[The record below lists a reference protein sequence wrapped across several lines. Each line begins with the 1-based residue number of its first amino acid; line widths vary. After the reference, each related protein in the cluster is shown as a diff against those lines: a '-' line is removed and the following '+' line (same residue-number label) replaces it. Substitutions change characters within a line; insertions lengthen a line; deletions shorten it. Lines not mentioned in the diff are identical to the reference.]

1 LTESLLNHKIKVID
15 NDNHFNRK
23 LVSIMDLLEAIRT
36 RRSIQ
41 KMKSAPVPQAL
52 IEQILEAATWAPNHF
67 LTEPWRFIVLQ
78 GEGRKQLG
86 KVFATLYLEKQRE
99 GEGIDPDLLEKQVAR
114 AFRAPVVIVVIATPS
129 PKNHVIP
136 REEFAACCAGVQ
148 NMLLTAHALGLGA
161 IWRTGPAATHPRTRE
176 LFLLE
181 EREEV
186 VGFIYIGYPDQ
197 SLPKRKRTPFQNK
210 TLWLNDKVM

>member
-1 LTESLLNHKIKVID
+1 MN
-15 NDNHFNRK
+15 
-23 LVSIMDLLEAIRT
+23 LLEAIRT

-41 KMKSAPVPQAL
+41 KMKPDPVPQSM

-86 KVFATLYLEKQRE
+86 KVFAALYVDKQRD
-99 GEGIDPDLLEKQVAR
+99 EGINPDLLEKQAER
-114 AFRAPVVIVVIATPS
+114 ALRAPVVILVIATPS
-129 PKNHVIP
+129 PKKHILP

-161 IWRTGPAATHPRTRE
+161 IWSTGPAATHPRTRE

-197 SLPKRKRTPFQNK
+197 SLPKGKRTPFQHK
-210 TLWLNDKVM
+210 TLWLNDKMT